1 MLNSTPFL
9 HLFMNNPVIG
19 YLSLHE
25 HEKTE
30 YLGSLLITNL
40 AGTPLEFRC
49 TQPIVPDAI
58 QRSLYGTGLLEYLG
72 VEVCGRPLIRSAK
85 LKPKCIF
92 IEQSF
97 LMALN
102 DYISW
107 PIVFVREFRG
117 EEPPSPI
124 TLKYPYQSDVVKP
137 QQQDLNLLQI
147 AQKDAIALKT
157 IDFVTQLAHKI
168 NFIEPFDRMR
178 QAVQNLHQLTLP
190 SPER

>member
-1 MLNSTPFL
+1 MLDSSPL
-9 HLFMNNPVIG
+9 LQLFMGNPAVG
-19 YLSLHE
+19 FLSLHE

-49 TQPIVPDAI
+49 TQPIIPDAI

-72 VEVCGRPLIRSAK
+72 VEVCGRPLIRSVK
-85 LKPKCIF
+85 LKPKFIF
-92 IEQSF
+92 IEQPF
-97 LMALN
+97 LMTLN
-102 DYISW
+102 DYVSN
-107 PIVFVREFRG
+107 PIIFVREFRG

-137 QQQDLNLLQI
+137 HQQDHNLLQI
-147 AQKDAIALKT
+147 AQKDAIEAKT
-157 IDFVTQLAHKI
+157 IEFITQLSYKF
-168 NFIEPFDRMR
+168 NFVESFDRMR

-190 SPER
+190 SP